1 MPPELISVTVP
12 PEATGVETG
21 PGLPGTSLTALAAS
35 LSITVPDEQDDSTT
49 VIDDPDEAEGVKTQP
64 VAVPAFEKSAAAN
77 PEMASEKVSV

>member
-35 LSITVPDEQDDSTT
+35 LSITVPDEQEEAVT

-64 VAVPAFEKSAAAN
+64 VAVPVLEKSAAAN

>member
-1 MPPELISVTVP
+1 VPPELISVTVP

-21 PGLPGTSLTALAAS
+21 PGLPGTSLTALAAN

-64 VAVPAFEKSAAAN
+64 VAVPVFEKSAEVS
-77 PEMASEKVSV
+77 PVTGSEKVKV